1 MITCSCGKKFTKE
14 KGVEDKATHQ
24 YYCSFDCFNELTKLE
39 EVKQMTKLNEFAKDF
54 EPASKT
60 KNIAD
65 LKEVSTDID
74 LIDDSFEVV
83 DKVTKQNKIVKQKVI
98 VVDKEKYRVPS
109 SVIGQLKVILEDNP
123 NCKKFKVKKSGTTMD
138 DTRYQ
143 VIPVV

>member
-1 MITCSCGKKFTKE
+1 
-14 KGVEDKATHQ
+14 
-24 YYCSFDCFNELTKLE
+24 
-39 EVKQMTKLNEFAKDF
+39 MTKLNEFAKDF

-74 LIDDSFEVV
+74 LIDDAFEVI
-83 DKVTKQNKIVKQKVI
+83 DKITKQSKTVKQKVI

-138 DTRYQ
+138 DTRYM
-143 VIPVV
+143 VIPLM

>member
-1 MITCSCGKKFTKE
+1 MDKTKM
-14 KGVEDKATHQ
+14 
-24 YYCSFDCFNELTKLE
+24 KLGDY
-39 EVKQMTKLNEFAKDF
+39 AKDF

-74 LIDDSFEVV
+74 LIDDEFEIT
-83 DKVTKQNKIVKQKVI
+83 DKITRQSKVVKQKIII
-98 VVDKEKYRVPS
+98 VNEEQYRVPN
-109 SVIGQLKVILEDNP
+109 SVIGQLKIVLEDNP

-143 VIPVV
+143 VIPLL